1 MAKTTYDEMYQK
13 MYYRLD
19 FEGSSVHAYHDKDG
33 TYIVKS
39 YDTEMLQ
46 IAANGTTIFNDQ
58 WYSMTTRKI
67 QYIIARLLS
76 NTCNFKRRTWLGKR
90 GGLHIDHDNVYILVA
105 GVANSKWEPIKGTTG
120 MKYVLEDL

>member
-1 MAKTTYDEMYQK
+1 MAKTTYNEMYQK

-39 YDTEMLQ
+39 YDTKMLQ
-46 IAANGTTIFNDQ
+46 IAANGSIIFNDQ
-58 WYSMTTRKI
+58 WYSATTRKI
-67 QYIIARLLS
+67 QYIIARLLHD
-76 NTCNFKRRTWLGKR
+76 TCDFKYRKWLGKR
-90 GGLHIDHDNVYILVA
+90 GGLHIDRDNVYILVTRID
-105 GVANSKWEPIKGTTG
+105 NSRWEAIKGNIG